1 MFRLIGVASKKVYC
15 EAENASDLNKWR
27 LDNFIKSSQAE
38 GHMVSKYDAPEAMVI
53 MKDNYVKSRK
63 EYLNDLLDEGKF
75 EEYRRITM
83 GNEEYQK
90 ITMEFSS
97 RDIEVYGRGK
107 DKPKLINRRKKVEKL
122 FRQGVTNTAE
132 IASKVRI
139 ARSTVNHD
147 LRELRKTYP
156 ELKQKRARS

>member
-1 MFRLIGVASKKVYC
+1 MFRLIGNVSKKVYY
-15 EAENASDLNKWR
+15 EAENASDLNRWR
-27 LDNFIKSSQAE
+27 LDNFTRGYQAE

-53 MKDNYVKSRK
+53 VKADSVKSRK

-75 EEYRRITM
+75 EEYRRIAT
-83 GNEEYQK
+83 GN
-90 ITMEFSS
+90 SN
-97 RDIEVYGRGK
+97 RDIEVYGSGK
-107 DKPKLINRRKKVEKL
+107 DEPELISRRKKIEKL

-132 IASKVRI
+132 IAGEVRV

-156 ELKQKRARS
+156 ELRQKGARS

>member
-1 MFRLIGVASKKVYC
+1 MFRLIGNVSKKVYY

-27 LDNFIKSSQAE
+27 LDNFTRGSQVD
-38 GHMVSKYDAPEAMVI
+38 GHTVSKYDAPEAMVI
-53 MKDNYVKSRK
+53 VKAKTIKSKK
-63 EYLNDLLDEGKF
+63 EYLNDLLDQGKF

-83 GNEEYQK
+83 GN
-90 ITMEFSS
+90 SD
-97 RDIEVYGRGK
+97 RDIEVYGSGK
-107 DKPKLINRRKKVEKL
+107 DTPELINRRKKVEKL

-132 IASKVRI
+132 IASKAHI
-139 ARSTVNHD
+139 ARSTVNFD

>member
-1 MFRLIGVASKKVYC
+1 MFRLIGNVSKKVYY

-27 LDNFIKSSQAE
+27 LDNFTRGSQAD
-38 GHMVSKYDAPEAMVI
+38 GHMVSQYDAPEAMVI
-53 MKDNYVKSRK
+53 VKGNSVKSRK
-63 EYLNDLLDEGKF
+63 EYLNDLLDEGKY

-83 GNEEYQK
+83 EN
-90 ITMEFSS
+90 SD
-97 RDIEVYGRGK
+97 RDIEVYGSGK
-107 DKPKLINRRKKVEKL
+107 DIPKTINRRKKVEKL

-132 IASKVRI
+132 IAGELEI
-139 ARSTVNHD
+139 ARSTVNFD

>member
-1 MFRLIGVASKKVYC
+1 MFKLIGNVSKKVYY
-15 EAENASDLNKWR
+15 ESENASDLNKWR
-27 LDNFIKSSQAE
+27 LNKFLKDSQAD

-53 MKDNYVKSRK
+53 VKAKTIKSKK

-83 GNEEYQK
+83 GN
-90 ITMEFSS
+90 SD
-97 RDIEVYGRGK
+97 RDIEVYGSGK
-107 DKPKLINRRKKVEKL
+107 DTPELINRRKKVEKL

-132 IASKVRI
+132 IAGEVQA

-156 ELKQKRARS
+156 ELRQRRARS